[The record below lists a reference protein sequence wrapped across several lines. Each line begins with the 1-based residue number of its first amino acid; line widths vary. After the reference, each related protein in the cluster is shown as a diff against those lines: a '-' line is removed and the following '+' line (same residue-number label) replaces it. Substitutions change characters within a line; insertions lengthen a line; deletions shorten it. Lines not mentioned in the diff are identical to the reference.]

1 MSRPYAIMLGQKK
14 TGTTSFRHALDI
26 AYRHIPGA
34 TANRDIRNRCKQLYS
49 AGKYDKFIELTN
61 RWNVVKD
68 NPWNQGDMYKKLAE
82 AYPKALFYLNIRD
95 PDSWYR
101 SKLGFGS
108 ESYDP
113 NDPNKKHIDPTAQ
126 YMQRMQYY
134 ARNYNIKDFRD
145 ADSAKQAYVN
155 RNEEIQSYFAQ
166 YPSIQF
172 YRIDNSKEMNWST
185 IQRTTQIDEA
195 VLRENILEWQNFVK
209 VKNNTKPKGR
219 GTGMLVGYHTVQTF
233 IENKDDD
240 ITRWVFPRLNVRSKT
255 GVNPYDFKY
264 AGWTEAET
272 RSD

>member
-113 NDPNKKHIDPTAQ
+113 NDPNNRWIPDRKSPSEIRTPVDPRPRAPVRLAEARTA
-126 YMQRMQYY
+126 
-134 ARNYNIKDFRD
+134 
-145 ADSAKQAYVN
+145 AY
-155 RNEEIQSYFAQ
+155 F
-166 YPSIQF
+166 PS
-172 YRIDNSKEMNWST
+172 
-185 IQRTTQIDEA
+185 
-195 VLRENILEWQNFVK
+195 
-209 VKNNTKPKGR
+209 
-219 GTGMLVGYHTVQTF
+219 LV
-233 IENKDDD
+233 
-240 ITRWVFPRLNVRSKT
+240 RR
-255 GVNPYDFKY
+255 
-264 AGWTEAET
+264 
-272 RSD
+272 